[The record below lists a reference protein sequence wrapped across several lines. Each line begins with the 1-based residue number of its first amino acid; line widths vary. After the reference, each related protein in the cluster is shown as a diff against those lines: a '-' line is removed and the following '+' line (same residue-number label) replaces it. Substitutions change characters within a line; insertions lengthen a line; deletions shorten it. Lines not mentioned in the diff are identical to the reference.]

1 MTKNGVTTT
10 YTYNKDGIRTSK
22 TVNGVRHDY
31 ILNGS
36 TILAELWTE
45 NGISYG
51 MYFTYDEKGMPFTM
65 EYREGDRSYSLYWLC
80 VPKIY

>member
-1 MTKNGVTTT
+1 M
-10 YTYNKDGIRTSK
+10 
-22 TVNGVRHDY
+22 NGVRHDY

-65 EYREGDRSYSLYWLC
+65 EYRVGGHAGIGFNFSQFSREMQEVIGIWQEE
-80 VPKIY
+80 